1 MKKKLTTKN
10 KIIMTAV
17 AVAVCL
23 AISVSAVYGWFLSS
37 NRGDVG
43 NVDLDVQGSVNVSLS
58 ATITDSNGEITGSF
72 RFADA
77 VPGSRFT
84 VTAQMTNHT
93 AENRTVM
100 LVISDLV
107 ELVRPYF
114 ENDDGSFAVIE
125 NRRYSKITMR
135 NAFAVVKDD
144 VTKYFA
150 ELTEMTQ
157 SGKAGNGLILF
168 DEITVPARDPAT
180 AGSGTE
186 TIKFVIQFMND
197 VMGVSDTGG
206 LEKITTD
213 VIVDDDGANP
223 SEPVS
228 VDINAYQGQYFKI
241 GTLEIVESVE
251 KALR

>member
-1 MKKKLTTKN
+1 MKQKLTSKN
-10 KIIMTAV
+10 KFILTAV

-37 NRGDVG
+37 NRGEVG
-43 NVDLDVQGSVNVSLS
+43 DVDLDVQGSVNVSLT

-107 ELVRPYF
+107 EVVRPYL
-114 ENDDGSFAVIE
+114 ENDDGSFTVIK
-125 NRRYSKITMR
+125 NRRYSEITMR
-135 NAFAVVKDD
+135 NAFAVVKDGG
-144 VTKYFA
+144 VTEYFA
-150 ELTEMTQ
+150 ELPEVTQ
-157 SGKAGNGLILF
+157 SGKDGKGLILF
-168 DEITVPARDPAT
+168 DNVTVPARDPAT
-180 AGSGTE
+180 AGSGTA

-197 VMGVSDTGG
+197 VKGVNDAGI

-213 VIVDDDGANP
+213 VLTDDDGANP
-223 SEPVS
+223 SDPVS

-241 GTLEIVESVE
+241 GTLEIVE
-251 KALR
+251 KALVE

>member
-17 AVAVCL
+17 AVAVCI
-23 AISVSAVYGWFLSS
+23 AISVSAVYGWFLSG
-37 NRGDVG
+37 NRGEVG
-43 NVDLDVQGSVNVSLS
+43 DVDLDVQGSVNVSLT

-72 RFADA
+72 RFTDA

-93 AENRTVM
+93 TENRTVM

-107 ELVRPYF
+107 EVVRPYF
-114 ENDDGSFAVIE
+114 ENDDGSFTVIE

-135 NAFAVVKDD
+135 NAFAVVKDGG
-144 VTKYFA
+144 VTKYFS
-150 ELTEMTQ
+150 ELPEMTQ
-157 SGKAGNGLILF
+157 SGKDGKGLILF
-168 DEITVPARDPAT
+168 DDITVPARAPAT
-180 AGSGTE
+180 EGSGTA

-197 VMGVSDTGG
+197 VMGVSDTGV

-213 VIVDDDGANP
+213 VLVDDDGANP
-223 SEPVS
+223 SDSVS

-241 GTLEIVESVE
+241 GTLEIVE
-251 KALR
+251 KAFIE

>member
-1 MKKKLTTKN
+1 MKKKLTSKTKLLWT
-10 KIIMTAV
+10 IA
-17 AVAVCL
+17 AVAVCF
-23 AISVSAVYGWFLSS
+23 AISVSAVYGWFLSN

-43 NVDLDVQGSVNVSLS
+43 NVDLDVQGTVNVSLT

-72 RFADA
+72 RFTDA

-84 VTAQMTNHT
+84 VMAQMTNHT
-93 AENRTVM
+93 AEDRTVM

-107 ELVRPYF
+107 EVVRPYI
-114 ENDDGSFAVIE
+114 ENNDGSFTVIE

-135 NAFAVVKDD
+135 NAFAVVKDGE
-144 VTKYFA
+144 TKYFA

-157 SGKAGNGLILF
+157 SGKKGKGLILF
-168 DEITVPARDPAT
+168 DEITVPARDPSAE
-180 AGSGTE
+180 GSGTT
-186 TIKFVIQFMND
+186 TIQFVIQFMND
-197 VMGVSDTGG
+197 VKGVTGG
-206 LEKITTD
+206 ILESITTD

-223 SEPVS
+223 SES
-228 VDINAYQGQYFKI
+228 VAVNINAYQAQYFKI

>member
-1 MKKKLTTKN
+1 MKQKLTSKN
-10 KIIMTAV
+10 KFILTAV

-37 NRGDVG
+37 NRGEVG
-43 NVDLDVQGSVNVSLS
+43 DVDLDVQGSVNVSLS

-107 ELVRPYF
+107 EVVRPYL
-114 ENDDGSFAVIE
+114 ENDDGSFTVIK
-125 NRRYSKITMR
+125 NRRYSEITMR
-135 NAFAVVKDD
+135 NAFAVVKDGG
-144 VTKYFA
+144 VTEYFA
-150 ELTEMTQ
+150 ELPEVTQ
-157 SGKAGNGLILF
+157 SGKDGKGLILF
-168 DEITVPARDPAT
+168 DNVTVPARDPAT
-180 AGSGTE
+180 AGSGTA

-197 VMGVSDTGG
+197 VKGVNDAGI

-213 VIVDDDGANP
+213 VLTDDDGANP
-223 SEPVS
+223 SDPVS

-241 GTLEIVESVE
+241 GTLEIVE
-251 KALR
+251 KALVE